1 MATRFRDSEKVKADN
16 KKHRELHPDYSKT
29 WRVSNPAR
37 YLLGKARYRASK
49 KGIPFDLVEQDVVVP
64 YTCPVLGIPLQL
76 GGDKFN
82 SPSIDRFDNSKGYTK
97 DNIRVISH
105 RANTIKCAYPLE
117 ELKAVV
123 RYMEGEEHGI

>member
-1 MATRFRDSEKVKADN
+1 MQSPS
-16 KKHRELHPDYSKT
+16 KK
-29 WRVSNPAR
+29 WRLANPAR
-37 YLLGKARYRASK
+37 YLLGKARYRART
-49 KGIPFDLVEQDVVVP
+49 KGIEFDLVEADIVIP
-64 YTCPVLGIPLQL
+64 ERCPILGIPLQL

-123 RYMEGEEHGI
+123 RYMEGTWRLNQ